1 LSETTHHLLFPREM
15 WQYSQASSKLRTA
28 FTIRI
33 TAEQHLALNNWI
45 DSTIGFIPPIPPIE
59 LAEVRTLL
67 DNKPAPLEARL
78 IQLADAI
85 RTVANN
91 SKHYTVRTSMT
102 LTRNNLLRQMNYLIS
117 RNLLKG
123 YKPPLITPPQ
133 PKSNPSTPQ
142 PSTPVLSTSS
152 QKFLHNLRT
161 SCRKSIKRKR
171 SPSHPNKRDLTRLYQ
186 ESDSLN
192 DAYHALPR

>member
-1 LSETTHHLLFPREM
+1 M

-102 LTRNNLLRQMNYLIS
+102 LTRNNLLRKMNYLIS
-117 RNLLKG
+117 RNLLKE
-123 YKPPLITPPQ
+123 YKPPPVAPPH

-142 PSTPVLSTSS
+142 PTTPVLSASS
-152 QKFLHNLRT
+152 HKFLHNLRA
-161 SCRKSIKRKR
+161 SCRKSIKREK
-171 SPSHPNKRDLTRLYQ
+171 SPSHPNKRGLTRLYR
-186 ESDSLN
+186 EADSLN
-192 DAYHALPR
+192 NAYHALPR